1 MNGCGARTQTAINFG
16 IYSNI
21 NVSLESVVN
30 VNYRVCV
37 VFIMFPDHDVSI
49 GNGYY
54 YCYIIGTVPL

>member
-1 MNGCGARTQTAINFG
+1 MELGHRPLLILE
-16 IYSNI
+16 YNI